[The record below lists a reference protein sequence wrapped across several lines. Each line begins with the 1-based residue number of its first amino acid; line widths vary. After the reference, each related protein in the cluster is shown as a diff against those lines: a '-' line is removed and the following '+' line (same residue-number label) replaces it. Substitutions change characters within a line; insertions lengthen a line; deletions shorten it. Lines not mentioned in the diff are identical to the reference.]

1 MLRIIVVSQLLV
13 GLVLHLGSLREM
25 TRNISHIKTGPLRFK
40 WNVLRT
46 IVLALAIAYVAYTA
60 QLLAEGEGQAGINE
74 DLLVGTAAVLVSL
87 FVYGVADLSFQTVRD
102 FRDISQ
108 LKKLAHQD
116 QLTGAFNRR
125 HFDFALEEAVRIAKL
140 NKEPLSLIAM
150 DIDHF
155 KSINDEYGHL
165 SGDAVLRTV
174 CDAIVRQSRHTDI
187 VARYGGDEFMI
198 IVSGDAAMAVTL
210 AERVRAMVENLEV
223 DLPTRAKLR
232 VTVSVGFAAM
242 VSGDSP
248 DTWFTRADAALFQAK
263 RRGRNRVEDANSLE
277 SRSSIGRG
285 GPVITELSIA
295 EASASR

>member
-1 MLRIIVVSQLLV
+1 MIFLA
-13 GLVLHLGSLREM
+13 LVLVYIPS
-25 TRNISHIKTGPLRFK
+25 
-40 WNVLRT
+40 
-46 IVLALAIAYVAYTA
+46 TA
-60 QLLAEGEGQAGINE
+60 QLLAEGEGKAGINE

-140 NKEPLSLIAM
+140 NTEPLSLIAM

-248 DTWFTRADAALFQAK
+248 DTWFTRADAALFEAK
-263 RRGRNRVEDANSLE
+263 RQGRNRVEVVVSSLE
-277 SRSSIGRG
+277 SRSAIGRG
-285 GPVITELSIA
+285 DGLITAPSIA
-295 EASASR
+295 A